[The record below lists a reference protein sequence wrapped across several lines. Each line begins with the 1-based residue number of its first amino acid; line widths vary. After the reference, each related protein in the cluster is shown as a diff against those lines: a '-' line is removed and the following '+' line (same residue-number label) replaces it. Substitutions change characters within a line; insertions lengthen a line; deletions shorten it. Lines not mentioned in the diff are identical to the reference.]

1 MPVLA
6 AMRSTLFDELKTY
19 LGFGPEDEAN
29 LEFLA
34 GPLTARAA
42 QIADEL
48 YERLQ
53 EHPVARS
60 AIRESGS
67 SPTRV
72 RTTLAD
78 WMSGILEGPYDES
91 YFQRRSKMGHVHV
104 RMRLPQH
111 FMVTALHVARLALA
125 DEVQKLRLD
134 RADIASKVRSIHRIV
149 DLEIA
154 VVMEA
159 FREGY
164 AERVRQAERESMKE
178 RLRESEHL
186 ANIGELAAAL
196 AHEIKNPLAGISG
209 AIQVIGSALEPDDSR
224 REVVD
229 EILCQIDRMDATV
242 RDLLVYARPKPPERE
257 LKALGAVVQRTL
269 TLLREEP
276 AFVHVEIEREDLDCE
291 TEAYIDES
299 QIQQVVTNL
308 LLNAAHAC
316 EKGGRVTV
324 RVFGENGAARVEV
337 ADTGSGMSPAEVE
350 RAFEPFYTTKA
361 KGTGLGLPICKR
373 IIDAHN
379 GRIRIR
385 SREGRGTKVLIDL
398 PCDL

>member
-1 MPVLA
+1 MPVQT
-6 AMRSTLFDELKTY
+6 AMRSTLFDELKAY
-19 LGFGPEDEAN
+19 IGFGPQDEAN

-42 QIADEL
+42 LIADDL
-48 YERLQ
+48 YNKLQ
-53 EHPVARS
+53 EHPSARS

-67 SPTRV
+67 TPARV
-72 RTTLAD
+72 QTTIAD
-78 WMSGILEGPYDES
+78 WMSGFLEGPFDDS
-91 YFQRRSKMGHVHV
+91 YFLRRSKMGHVHV

-111 FMVTALHVARLALA
+111 FMVAALNFVRLALV
-125 DEVQKLRLD
+125 DEVEKLGLEPAD
-134 RADIASKVRSIHRIV
+134 RASKVRSIHRIV

-164 AERVRQAERESMKE
+164 ADRVRLAEREAMKE
-178 RLRESEHL
+178 RLRESEHM

-209 AIQVIGSALEPDDSR
+209 AIQVIGGALEPDDSR

-229 EILCQIDRMDATV
+229 EILSQIDRMDATV
-242 RDLLVYARPKPPERE
+242 RDLLVYARPKPPDRE

-276 AFVHVEIEREDLDCE
+276 AFLHVEIERDDLDCE
-291 TEAYIDES
+291 TEAYIDET

-316 EKGGRVTV
+316 ENGGRVIV
-324 RVFGENGAARVEV
+324 RVVGENGTAHVEV
-337 ADTGSGMSPAEVE
+337 ADNGSGMSPAEVE

-373 IIDAHN
+373 IIDAHD